1 MLKRLD
7 NIGVAVSDLAAAHEF
22 YTTVLGMGS
31 AALNEAA
38 GGFSASLG
46 DISLYVFKTDGS
58 GEHGRDA
65 GMEHNA
71 PGIDHL
77 AFEVEDF
84 EAAQATLESRGVSFV
99 QDVVGEPGGFRY
111 RGFQDPEGNMIYVI
125 HKGG

>member
-7 NIGVAVSDLAAAHEF
+7 NVGVAVSDLAAAHAF
-22 YTTVLGMGS
+22 YTDVLGFESGALDES
-31 AALNEAA
+31 AE
-38 GGFSASLG
+38 GFSARLG
-46 DISLYVFKTDGS
+46 DISLYVFRTDGG

-65 GMEHNA
+65 GMEHNP

-84 EAAQATLESRGVSFV
+84 EAAQSTLESRGVSFV
-99 QDVVGEPGGFRY
+99 HDVVGEPDGFRY